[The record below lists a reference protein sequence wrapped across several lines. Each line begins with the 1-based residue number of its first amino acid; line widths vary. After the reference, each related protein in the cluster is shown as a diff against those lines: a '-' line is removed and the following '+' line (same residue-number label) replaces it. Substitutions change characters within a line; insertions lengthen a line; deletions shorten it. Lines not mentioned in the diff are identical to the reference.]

1 MKINLNEPEDLDD
14 NKCSKKPKPSILL
27 TTWDLFSYYIK
38 NNYTKFTSK
47 IHSIY
52 SFKPD
57 LENIKINSNKNM
69 NSNSFKDI
77 SINSDIVNENLIN
90 NNNEA
95 SESNE
100 LLIFNNIQIK
110 KNIYLFL
117 ENELKINNTKI
128 DLRNCNNQNLQIKKY
143 KEFKNKT
150 IIYFFSS
157 IIILKYYNI
166 ISITSLCVIS
176 LMKKIKVG
184 NIYSN
189 IIINNNQIKSLL
201 DTLWDIS
208 SQTSKNIFSSVSE
221 IIYNYVDKIQL
232 NEKYNKDKFTN
243 LFKSINNEIRNK
255 CNYFIHIIKV
265 LRENINNLE
274 NKYFDILSTQ
284 KNNLDEYKLR
294 FFYILCDIICS
305 NVFFSTFVQSYEK
318 EIELQ
323 IEEIKTNFGEKN
335 EKTILAIISDIDSH
349 KTKKIAI
356 NENNGNKNSNE
367 LENNNRNNK
376 DEILMNYQNCLQ
388 SIAL

>member
-1 MKINLNEPEDLDD
+1 MKINLNEPEDLNV
-14 NKCSKKPKPSILL
+14 NKSNDQPKSSILL
-27 TTWDLFSYYIK
+27 TTFGLFTCYIK

-52 SFKPD
+52 PGK
-57 LENIKINSNKNM
+57 LGLGKIKINSNKNK
-69 NSNSFKDI
+69 NSNILRDI
-77 SINSDIVNENLIN
+77 SINSNIINDNIIN
-90 NNNEA
+90 NKDEA
-95 SESNE
+95 NDSNE

-176 LMKKIKVG
+176 LMKKIKIR

-189 IIINNNQIKSLL
+189 IVINNNQIKILL
-201 DTLWDIS
+201 DTLWNIS
-208 SQTSKNIFSSVSE
+208 SQTSKNIFSNVSE
-221 IIYNYVDKIQL
+221 IISDYVDKIHL

-243 LFKSINNEIRNK
+243 LFESITNEIRNK
-255 CNYFIHIIKV
+255 CNYFIYIIKI
-265 LRENINNLE
+265 LRENINDLE
-274 NKYFDILSTQ
+274 NKYFDVLSIQ
-284 KNNLDEYKLR
+284 NNNLTEYKLR
-294 FFYILCDIICS
+294 FYYILCDIICS
-305 NVFFSTFVQSYEK
+305 NMFYSTFVQSYEE
-318 EIELQ
+318 EIKLQ
-323 IEEIKTNFGEKN
+323 IEEIKICFRDKN

-349 KTKKIAI
+349 KSKRIVI
-356 NENNGNKNSNE
+356 NENNSNIKAKE
-367 LENNNRNNK
+367 LENNNRDNK

-388 SIAL
+388 SIEL